1 MILPPPISAR
11 TDTLFPYTTLFRS
24 DEQGESEIQLFLH
37 QPSTQF
43 RIGSG
48 YCGHVDVAMLL
59 REIGERPA
67 RERISEDA
75 VEADLDM
82 TALHRLIGHHLVQ
95 RACPRVP
102 DALRTGEP
110 LLPHLGPGDSPP
122 PPLQLWQARHG
133 SEGCRERGCS
143 AV

>member
-1 MILPPPISAR
+1 
-11 TDTLFPYTTLFRS
+11 
-24 DEQGESEIQLFLH
+24 
-37 QPSTQF
+37 
-43 RIGSG
+43 
-48 YCGHVDVAMLL
+48 MLL

-102 DALRTGEP
+102 DALRAREQ
-110 LLPHLGPGDSPP
+110 LLPELGQGDAAR
-122 PPLQLWQARHG
+122 LALEQRQA
-133 SEGCRERGCS
+133 EQILERADRASDLRLGQVDRRS
-143 AV
+143 AG